1 MSLKSVMDNL
11 ILHCINLAYIKW
23 LESILRSLLVRWI
36 AGWFVLRFF
45 IALIIEVFEV
55 SVVRR
60 LEYMEARIF
69 ITVIVIN
76 IRELSI

>member
-11 ILHCINLAYIKW
+11 ILHCINLTNIKR
-23 LESILRSLLVRWI
+23 LEGILRSLLVRWI
-36 AGWFVLRFF
+36 AGWFVLRFST
-45 IALIIEVFEV
+45 ALIIEVFEV

-69 ITVIVIN
+69 ITEIVIT